1 MTVSKTAELKI
12 DHVYR
17 VTGSAMQHGR
27 STGDRQRYEALRYV
41 GTMVPYRK
49 GFADLNNQV
58 ELFYSYAKR
67 HHVLFKSGNFEAEE
81 LLH

>member
-17 VTGSAMQHGR
+17 VVGFAMQHGR
-27 STGDRQRYEALRYV
+27 STGGRQGYEALRYW
-41 GTMVPYRK
+41 GTMVPYRN
-49 GFADLNNQV
+49 GFADVDNRV

-67 HHVLFKSGNFEAEE
+67 HHVLFRSGNFEAEE